1 MGSEQEVEPSSI
13 PMNTDL
19 RSPHSPAVTRLRAW
33 TANNGRTIKA
43 FATAWYSMEQEFDAG
58 LGRGR
63 HCLSVDLSLSEKE
76 KFNAESVQLQAG
88 KVRFQ

>member
-1 MGSEQEVEPSSI
+1 
-13 PMNTDL
+13 
-19 RSPHSPAVTRLRAW
+19 
-33 TANNGRTIKA
+33 
-43 FATAWYSMEQEFDAG
+43 MEQEFDAG